1 MRGPESARV
10 EPPVCGGGGAVR
22 LRFLFTSINS
32 AERKKKEEG
41 GTEEERAHRANSREA
56 SDREAASEPIPA
68 RPALADPRPRSLD
81 PPRLSRAYKSST
93 ARGVLGF
100 DLQLAGAP
108 AHGVGGGRGPTRG
121 GGSAERCAAAALCVS
136 WIWIWEGA
144 RGGGAE
150 GGGGGERSPEEE
162 EEPEEG
168 EPLIHFHSAFLPLAG
183 LARARD
189 FGPVSPTASGS
200 PAA

>member
-1 MRGPESARV
+1 
-10 EPPVCGGGGAVR
+10 VR

-32 AERKKKEEG
+32 AERKKKG
-41 GTEEERAHRANSREA
+41 GGGEPRRSERTGRTRERRATGKLPASLSR
-56 SDREAASEPIPA
+56 RA
-68 RPALADPRPRSLD
+68 RRSQTLGPALRTLHASPR
-81 PPRLSRAYKSST
+81 ACESST

-100 DLQLAGAP
+100 DLQRAGAP

-136 WIWIWEGA
+136 WIWEGA

-189 FGPVSPTASGS
+189 FGPVSPTASRS